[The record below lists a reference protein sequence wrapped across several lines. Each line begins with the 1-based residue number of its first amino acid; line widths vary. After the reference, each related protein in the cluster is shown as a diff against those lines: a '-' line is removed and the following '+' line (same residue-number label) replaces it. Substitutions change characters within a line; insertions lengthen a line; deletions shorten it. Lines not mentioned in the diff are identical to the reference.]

1 MLAGMDRGHDMGS
14 LGARSGRS
22 PGAPTAVP
30 LAPEVRAA
38 LALQRSAGNA
48 AVTRL
53 FEGARPHGVSDASVR
68 LLSRSATAEDQ
79 ASAEHLVDM
88 AGNLT
93 GPWSQLD
100 WTTVAKSAKDRV
112 QHPEWINQN
121 PLGLCG
127 PAAVL
132 NWLAETAPGTFTYDV
147 WSVFE
152 QGDWDG
158 KTFNSTLLGNSAM
171 SGMNQLDWMMLS
183 AMQDNAN
190 DHLQYYGRET
200 KWRDG
205 ETAGDLK
212 HTMYAWTKIQDTAHY
227 TCVHWGTEEET
238 QKVSDL
244 LREHGDDV
252 CVVMEVDSKTLQ
264 NETARG
270 DNDHYIRLRKP
281 VDYGD
286 TVSFDIFTW
295 GSYRSLKFQQD
306 NFNHMVDG
314 YIVGAVRQ
322 DIL

>member
-1 MLAGMDRGHDMGS
+1 MDRAYDKGS
-14 LGARSGRS
+14 VGARAWRGSRPSAARSRASGLQS
-22 PGAPTAVP
+22 V
-30 LAPEVRAA
+30 

-48 AVTRL
+48 AVAQLLRS
-53 FEGARPHGVSDASVR
+53 ARQQGVTVASPR
-68 LLSRSATAEDQ
+68 ALSRSATAEDQ
-79 ASAEHLVDM
+79 ASAEQLVDR
-88 AGNLT
+88 AGSLT

-100 WTTVAKSAKDRV
+100 WSAIAKSAHDRV
-112 QHPEWINQN
+112 EHPEHINQGK
-121 PLGLCG
+121 LGLCG

-132 NWLAETAPGTFTYDV
+132 NWLAETEPGTFAYDV

-152 QGDWDG
+152 EGEWDG
-158 KTFNSTLLGNSAM
+158 KRFNSTLLGNSTM
-171 SGMNQLDWMMLS
+171 PGMDALDWMMLS

-190 DHLQYYGRET
+190 DVLDYNGRET

-238 QKVSDL
+238 KKVSDL
-244 LREHGDDV
+244 LRTYGDDV
-252 CVVMEVDSKTLQ
+252 CVVIEVDSTTLQ
-264 NETARG
+264 NENARG
-270 DNDHYIRLRKP
+270 SNDHYVRLRKP

-286 TVSFDIFTW
+286 TVSFEIFTW
-295 GSYRSLKFQQD
+295 GGNRSLKFKQD

-314 YIVGAVRQ
+314 YIVGARRK

>member
-1 MLAGMDRGHDMGS
+1 MLLGMERAHDTGGSRERPGPAPRGPAALS
-14 LGARSGRS
+14 RASG
-22 PGAPTAVP
+22 PQAV
-30 LAPEVRAA
+30 
-38 LALQRSAGNA
+38 LALQRSVGNA
-48 AVTRL
+48 AVARL
-53 FEGARPHGVSDASVR
+53 LDGGHGRGVSPGSAR
-68 LLSRSATAEDQ
+68 RLSRSTAEDQ
-79 ASAEHLVDM
+79 AGAEHLVDL
-88 AGNLT
+88 AGSLT

-100 WTTVAKSAKDRV
+100 WTAIAKSARDRV
-112 QHPEWINQN
+112 HHPERINQG

-132 NWLAETAPGTFTYDV
+132 NWLAETEPGTFTYDV

-158 KTFNSTLLGNSAM
+158 KRFNSTLLGNATM
-171 SGMNQLDWMMLS
+171 SGMDPLDWMMLS

-190 DHLQYYGRET
+190 DHLEYYGRET

-227 TCVHWGTEEET
+227 TCKHWGTDDET
-238 QKVSDL
+238 EKVSDL

-252 CVVMEVDSKTLQ
+252 CVVIEVDSTTLQ
-264 NETARG
+264 NESARG
-270 DNDHYIRLRKP
+270 DNDHYVRLRKP

-295 GSYRSLKFQQD
+295 GSNRSLKFKQD

-314 YIVGAVRQ
+314 YIVGARRS